1 VSLSRTAVGTL
12 TNDGGLGRNGQ
23 IRTAV
28 TEAAET
34 AAGSTASVVAVAPIG
49 ITTYDA
55 NGDRRRRR
63 CPCGVATA
71 DVDVMMMMVGER
83 GGKATARCR

>member
-1 VSLSRTAVGTL
+1 MMA
-12 TNDGGLGRNGQ
+12 GLVATDKSGQ
-23 IRTAV
+23 QRPV
-28 TEAAET
+28 
-34 AAGSTASVVAVAPIG
+34 GSTASVVAVAPIG

-71 DVDVMMMMVGER
+71 DVDVMMRVK
-83 GGKATARCR
+83 GGARRR